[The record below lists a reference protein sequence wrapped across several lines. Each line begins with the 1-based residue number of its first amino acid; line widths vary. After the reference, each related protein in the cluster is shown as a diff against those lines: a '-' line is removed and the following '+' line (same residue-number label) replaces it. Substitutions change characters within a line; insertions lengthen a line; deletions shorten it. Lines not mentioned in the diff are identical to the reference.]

1 MIVTVLG
8 VADLDIKMMVTI
20 FNMAVL
26 EIKLMVTLLTWQ
38 SWISR

>member
-1 MIVTVLG
+1 MVTVLG

-38 SWISR
+38 FWI